1 MLYLA
6 EVKIQKGGVFG
17 GNKGQLKL
25 LACQRS
31 EQSWTAVPGEEVIDA
46 DEASKFENGM
56 LVLVDL
62 NANKQ
67 VQRPPQEAARQLV
80 TILQNFSRLQDK
92 FKTQEE
98 EIEQWKQSLT
108 YQSQELNRRE
118 MELQTQEEE
127 IGQMQGEFERLEAL
141 RQEIDSAREQ
151 ANRLQEELEQKRQE
165 LETSWQQLNGERE
178 RLDEHLQQNSG
189 KSLGDE
195 QSRYIQ
201 ELVENLSGAI
211 PPTAA
216 VREQLNRGF
225 EMLSLS
231 QSVLDQHWQNLESFR
246 GQAQNIQSEVDRHLS
261 EFNDRQRDCNSVL
274 SSVEQARVALKVQEN
289 TLRLKE
295 DYAQALGLRLQNQ
308 EELHRTVYQL
318 VDTSDKVSISP
329 KVDGEALERMALDE
343 LQGLVQQ
350 LQQALEKDIP
360 FVNDQQDE
368 LRSSR
373 ETIDELQVKLGRVSD
388 YERRS
393 VEEELA
399 DEQDRYEMLNKTVE
413 GQLRIIRE
421 RKEILAQH
429 EAVLSRRLGK
439 PMSSSSDSQLDFG
452 PILNTIEAQRQ
463 QMAEELQSLERE
475 IEQMRQSIQQ
485 AQGMIDHQA
494 GDMARQQAELRQL
507 EETLVARRTAAAQ
520 MWGKVGLYEE
530 MLQPVQ
536 ERLKEVRS
544 SLEGA
549 AGDLNQVQE
558 TGDYQLQLIAQLRQF
573 IQGLM
578 GEGS

>member
-1 MLYLA
+1 MYLA

-17 GNKGQLKL
+17 GSKAQLKL
-25 LACQRS
+25 LACQRG

-46 DEASKFENGM
+46 DEAGKFENGM

-62 NANKQ
+62 SANKQ
-67 VQRPPQEAARQLV
+67 VQRQPQEAARQLV
-80 TILQNFSRLQDK
+80 SILQNFSRLQDK

-118 MELQTQEEE
+118 MELQAQEEE
-127 IGQMQGEFERLEAL
+127 IGQMQGEFERLEQT
-141 RQEIDSAREQ
+141 RQEIDSARDQ
-151 ANRLQEELEQKRQE
+151 ANQLQAELEQKRQE
-165 LETSWQQLNGERE
+165 LENSWQQLNGERQRLNE
-178 RLDEHLQQNSG
+178 QLQENSGRSLDE
-189 KSLGDE
+189 E

-201 ELVENLSGAI
+201 ELIEHLSGAI
-211 PPTAA
+211 PPTTA
-216 VREQLNRGF
+216 VREQLNRGL

-246 GQAQNIQSEVDRHLS
+246 GQAQQLQSEVDRHLS
-261 EFNDRQRDCNSVL
+261 EFNDRERDCNSVRASL
-274 SSVEQARVALKVQEN
+274 DQARMALKVQEN
-289 TLRLKE
+289 TMRLKE
-295 DYAQALGLRLQNQ
+295 DYAQALGLRLQTQ
-308 EELHRTVYQL
+308 EELHSTIYKF

-329 KVDGEALERMALDE
+329 KVDVEALERMALDE

-350 LQQALEKDIP
+350 LQQTLEKDIP

-429 EAVLSRRLGK
+429 EGVLSRRLGR
-439 PMSSSSDSQLDFG
+439 PMSSLSDSQLDFA
-452 PILNTIEAQRQ
+452 PILNVVEAQRQ
-463 QMAEELQSLERE
+463 QMAEELQGLERE

-485 AQGMIDHQA
+485 AQGMIEHQA
-494 GDMARQQAELRQL
+494 GDTSRQEAELRQL
-507 EETLVARRTAAAQ
+507 EEALVSRRTAAAQ

-536 ERLKEVRS
+536 ERLNEVRS

-549 AGDLNQVQE
+549 AGNLNHVQE
-558 TGDYQLQLIAQLRQF
+558 MGDYQLQLIAQLRQF
-573 IQGLM
+573 MQGLM
-578 GEGS
+578 GEVS

>member
-17 GNKGQLKL
+17 GSKGQLKL

-31 EQSWTAVPGEEVIDA
+31 EQSWSAVPGEEVIDA
-46 DEASKFENGM
+46 DEAGKFDNGM

-62 NANKQ
+62 SANKQ

-118 MELQTQEEE
+118 MELQAQEEE
-127 IGQMQGEFERLEAL
+127 IGQMQGEYERLEAL
-141 RQEIDSAREQ
+141 RQEVDSAREQ

-165 LETSWQQLNGERE
+165 LENSWQQLNGERQ
-178 RLDEHLQQNSG
+178 RLDEQYSG
-189 KSLGDE
+189 SHGLDVE

-201 ELVENLSGAI
+201 ELIEHLSGAI

-216 VREQLNRGF
+216 VREQLQSGF

-246 GQAQNIQSEVDRHLS
+246 AQAQNLQSEVDRQVS
-261 EFNDRQRDCNSVL
+261 ELNDRQRDCNAVMASL
-274 SSVEQARVALKVQEN
+274 DQARMALKVQEN
-289 TLRLKE
+289 TLRFKE
-295 DYAQALGLRLQNQ
+295 DYAEALGLRLQRQ
-308 EELHRTVYQL
+308 EELHSTVYRL
-318 VDTSDKVSISP
+318 VDTSDKVSISE
-329 KVDGEALERMALDE
+329 KVDVEALERMALDE

-350 LQQALEKDIP
+350 LQQTLEKDIP

-368 LRSSR
+368 LRMQR
-373 ETIDELQVKLGRVSD
+373 ETIEELQVKLSRVSD

-439 PMSSSSDSQLDFG
+439 PVSSSSDSQLDFG
-452 PILNTIEAQRQ
+452 PILNVIEAQRQ
-463 QMAEELQSLERE
+463 QMAEELQGLERE

-485 AQGMIDHQA
+485 AQGMIEHQT
-494 GDMARQQAELRQL
+494 GDMERRNGELKQF
-507 EETLVARRTAAAQ
+507 EESLVSRRAAAAQ

-536 ERLKEVRS
+536 DRLNEVRS

-549 AGDLNQVQE
+549 ANNLNQVQE

-578 GEGS
+578 GETS

>member
-31 EQSWTAVPGEEVIDA
+31 EQSWSAVPGEEVIDA
-46 DEASKFENGM
+46 DEAGKFDNGM

-62 NANKQ
+62 SANKQ

-118 MELQTQEEE
+118 MELQAQEEE
-127 IGQMQGEFERLEAL
+127 IGQMQGEFERLETL
-141 RQEIDSAREQ
+141 RQEVDSAREQ
-151 ANRLQEELEQKRQE
+151 ANRLQEELEEKRQE
-165 LETSWQQLNGERE
+165 LENSWQQLNGERQ
-178 RLDEHLQQNSG
+178 RLDEQYSG
-189 KSLGDE
+189 SHGLDVE

-201 ELVENLSGAI
+201 ELIEHLSGAI

-216 VREQLNRGF
+216 VREQLQRGF

-231 QSVLDQHWQNLESFR
+231 QSVLDQHWQNLEFFR
-246 GQAQNIQSEVDRHLS
+246 GQAQNLQSEVDRQVS
-261 EFNDRQRDCNSVL
+261 ELNERQRDCNSVMASL
-274 SSVEQARVALKVQEN
+274 DQARMALKVQEN

-295 DYAQALGLRLQNQ
+295 DYAQALGLRLQRQ
-308 EELHRTVYQL
+308 EELHSTVYRL
-318 VDTSDKVSISP
+318 VDTSDKVSISE
-329 KVDGEALERMALDE
+329 KVDVEALERMALDE

-350 LQQALEKDIP
+350 LQQTLEKDIP

-368 LRSSR
+368 LRMQR
-373 ETIDELQVKLGRVSD
+373 ETIDELQVKLSRVSD

-421 RKEILAQH
+421 RKEILVQH

-439 PMSSSSDSQLDFG
+439 PVSSSSDSQLDFG
-452 PILNTIEAQRQ
+452 PILNVIEAQRQ
-463 QMAEELQSLERE
+463 QMAEELQGLERE

-485 AQGMIDHQA
+485 AQGMIEHQT
-494 GDMARQQAELRQL
+494 GDMERRNGELKQF
-507 EETLVARRTAAAQ
+507 EEALVSRRTAAAQ

-536 ERLKEVRS
+536 DRVNDVRS

-549 AGDLNQVQE
+549 ANNLNQVQE

-578 GEGS
+578 GEAS